1 MVVRSPFVRP
11 VLRGRAERL
20 AAAGREVE
28 ARGRSRLQDA
38 AVGIAASPQTSR
50 TLDRALTEAVSDE
63 AIEALSRRL
72 LESPAFER
80 VIRDAAGSALAHEL
94 VDDAI
99 RSPEMQRAIE
109 DAIAGPV
116 RGALGHQTK
125 TLSSEVTGRLADAAA
140 RSDDAIERGIRS
152 ARGRQPRTFEAG
164 APHYG
169 GLSARGVAGL
179 VDLALANVLVLAVGA
194 LVGAVGTLL
203 GVSLPGVLVAV
214 LAGAGWMLFL
224 ACYATLF
231 WSTAG
236 QTPGMR
242 VTRLRLAGP
251 DGAPPGVGRALLRFV
266 ATVVALAPFGAGFVP
281 VLFDRRRRALQD
293 FAARTVVVRDERPAD
308 D

>member
-1 MVVRSPFVRP
+1 
-11 VLRGRAERL
+11 LE
-20 AAAGREVE
+20 
-28 ARGRSRLQDA
+28 DA

-50 TLDRALTEAVSDE
+50 TLDRALTEAMSDE
-63 AIEALSRRL
+63 AIEALGRRL
-72 LESPAFER
+72 LESSAFER

-99 RSPEMQRAIE
+99 RSPELQRAIE
-109 DAIAGPV
+109 EAISGPV
-116 RGALGHQTK
+116 RGALGHQTT

-140 RSDDAIERGIRS
+140 RWDDAIERGIRS
-152 ARGRQPRTFEAG
+152 ALRRQPRTFEAD
-164 APHYG
+164 APRFG
-169 GLSARGVAGL
+169 GLASRGVAGL
-179 VDLALANVLVLAVGA
+179 ADIALANVLVLGLGA

-224 ACYATLF
+224 AGYAVLF

-251 DGAPPGVGRALLRFV
+251 GGGPPGVGRAFLRFV
-266 ATVVALAPFGAGFVP
+266 ATVVALAPFGVGFLP

-293 FAARTVVVRDERPAD
+293 FAARTVVLRDRRPAD
-308 D
+308 TT